1 MNMRTKLPVS
11 LLLLM
16 APLAAYAQPSSPHI
30 LYSFVGGAA
39 GGAVGGLLGA
49 LLACWLCNR
58 HRSKND
64 SNLNRR

>member
-1 MNMRTKLPVS
+1 MNTRIKLPVS
-11 LLLLM
+11 MLLLM

-58 HRSKND
+58 HRAKHGSD
-64 SNLNRR
+64 VNRR

>member
-11 LLLLM
+11 LLLLT
-16 APLAAYAQPSSPHI
+16 APLAAFAQPSSPHI
-30 LYSFVGGAA
+30 LSFIGGAA

-64 SNLNRR
+64 SSLNRR